1 MNNRVREE
9 SMKGLPEIGDLRIC
23 VVGLGYVGLPT
34 AIAFHNA
41 GLNVIGVDISERVI
55 TELKDGRVPLVDSSS
70 DLSVPIGSSR
80 WDVTMD
86 ISSGVYN
93 SDIILITV
101 PTPVNDDRSPDL
113 SYVSR
118 ASTEIIESIDRGK
131 KTIVILESTV
141 FPGVTRDLIGGICK
155 SRGISLGDEVVL
167 AYCPERV
174 NPGSEEGEISSSDQI
189 IGCDDQEAGRYLAEL
204 FSKITSGTST
214 YVGKIEVAEAS
225 KLIENVQR
233 DIDIAFTNELSI
245 VLPKLGVD
253 VEEVLAAAETKW
265 NFHRHKPGIGVGGH
279 CIPVD
284 PYYYISIAKKAGLE
298 NSISSFAREI
308 NNNMPI
314 NSAKD
319 LFDLIGS
326 KEKKKILVLGYSYK
340 AELGDVR
347 ETPVYPFVEQLLNL
361 DCEVQIWDP
370 LVESSE
376 IPHSVTVVSDPYG
389 CDGVD
394 AVVIATAHREVLDLD
409 WRRMLKVCNNPLIYD
424 GRRVIESASMKDL
437 GWDYSAVGYPNGKN
451 SH

>member
-1 MNNRVREE
+1 
-9 SMKGLPEIGDLRIC
+9 MKDLPEIGDLRIC

-34 AIAFHNA
+34 AIAFHDA
-41 GLNVIGVDISERVI
+41 GLSVIGVDVSERVI
-55 TELKDGRVPLVDSSS
+55 TKLKDGIVPLVDSSS
-70 DLSVPIGSSR
+70 DLSVPVGSPD

-86 ISSGVYN
+86 FAYAVNN
-93 SDIILITV
+93 SDVILITV
-101 PTPVNDDRSPDL
+101 PTPVNEDKSPDL
-113 SYVSR
+113 SYVLA
-118 ASTEIIESIDRGK
+118 ASTGIIENIDRGK
-131 KTIVILESTV
+131 KTIVVLESTV

-155 SRGISLGDEVVL
+155 SKGITLGDEVVL

-174 NPGSEEGEISSSDQI
+174 NPGSEEGEINSSDQI
-189 IGCDDQEAGRYLAEL
+189 IGCDDEEAGHYLAEL

-233 DIDIAFTNELSI
+233 DIDLAFTNELAI

-284 PYYYISIAKKAGLE
+284 PYYYISIAREAGLE

-308 NNNMPI
+308 NNNMPS
-314 NSAKD
+314 NSARN
-319 LFDLIGS
+319 LVNLIDS
-326 KEKKKILVLGYSYK
+326 KEKKKILILGYSYK

-347 ETPVYPFVEQLLNL
+347 ETPVYPFIEQLIYLG
-361 DCEVQIWDP
+361 CEVQIWDP

-376 IPHSVTVVSDPYG
+376 IPHSVTVVSDPYD

-424 GRRVIESASMKDL
+424 GRRVVESASMKDL
-437 GWDYSAVGYPNGKN
+437 GWDYSAVGYPNWKKTD
-451 SH
+451 